1 MRVSSVLRQTLRDS
15 PTHWTARLLNSC
27 VLFRGQSQLLG
38 VSVKNILVLAAFFIG
53 QMAMQDTPVV
63 RLTSNRAAIQAQ
75 WGGMRVE
82 LVNAPSSVF
91 LPLPPPT
98 TDSLGRAW
106 QIQIKNLGPAEV
118 TVSAKSGFS
127 TKVGVGRTVEIASDA
142 RSYTLK

>member
-1 MRVSSVLRQTLRDS
+1 MVEVS
-15 PTHWTARLLNSC
+15 
-27 VLFRGQSQLLG
+27 LLG
-38 VSVKNILVLAAFFIG
+38 VSVRNILVVAAFFIG

-82 LVNAPSSVF
+82 LVNAPSSIF
-91 LPLPPPT
+91 LPLPPPA

-106 QIQIKNLGPAEV
+106 RIQIKNLGPSEV

-127 TKVGVGRTVEIASDA
+127 TKVVVGRTVEIASDA
-142 RSYTLK
+142 RSYALK

>member
-1 MRVSSVLRQTLRDS
+1 MR
-15 PTHWTARLLNSC
+15 
-27 VLFRGQSQLLG
+27 
-38 VSVKNILVLAAFFIG
+38 NILAVAAFFIG

-82 LVNAPSSVF
+82 LVNAPSSIF
-91 LPLPPPT
+91 LPLPPPA

-106 QIQIKNLGPAEV
+106 RIQIKNLGPVEV

-127 TKVGVGRTVEIASDA
+127 TKVVVGRTVEIASDA
-142 RSYTLK
+142 GSYALR